1 MAKLRSVSTAF
12 WSDPF
17 IEELTPSEK
26 LLYIYFITNE
36 KTNMLGIYEVS
47 IKKICFET
55 GLTKEIVLKAFETFR
70 LSGKIKYDSNFIIL
84 VNFIKHQNYNPNM
97 KKAAIECYN
106 NLPNHLKINDLSIEG
121 LNPFEAFE
129 TLSNHLGMVR
139 KVEYEYEYEK
149 EDEKISSILKFDLEN
164 CINIFLE
171 KTEHN
176 WNIDYAKKEA
186 EKFYNFYS
194 MKNWMVGKNKMKSL
208 PHAIAG
214 WISRNENPILIK
226 TSKTKEE
233 ENAEKLRYFKEQ
245 GF

>member
-1 MAKLRSVSTAF
+1 MAENKKSFVLYADQRTII
-12 WSDPF
+12 DLLPN
-17 IEELTPSEK
+17 ELAGI
-26 LLYIYFITNE
+26 LLKHIYSYVNDE
-36 KTNMLGIYEVS
+36 NP
-47 IKKICFET
+47 ICENP
-55 GLTKEIVLKAFETFR
+55 LVNLAFEP
-70 LSGKIKYDSNFIIL
+70 IKLQLKRDLIKWSETRQGRSKAGIASAEARRSKTEQEATNLTNVDFVKQTTTNPT
-84 VNFIKHQNYNPNM
+84 VNVNVNDNV
-97 KKAAIECYN
+97 
-106 NLPNHLKINDLSIEG
+106 INIDI
-121 LNPFEAFE
+121 P
-129 TLSNHLGMVR
+129 
-139 KVEYEYEYEK
+139 
-149 EDEKISSILKFDLEN
+149 KFDLEN
-164 CINIFLE
+164 CIKIFLE
-171 KTEHN
+171 KTEQN